1 MAKSKGVG
9 EDIHEGKRT
18 IMVLHTLEHAN
29 AKDKKRLLEILN
41 AHPSDEKTI
50 REAIALIEKYGS
62 MDYARKKA
70 KELME
75 TSWREVESVL
85 PESKAKKVMHAFAQF
100 LINRD
105 I

>member
-1 MAKSKGVG
+1 
-9 EDIHEGKRT
+9 
-18 IMVLHTLEHAN
+18 MVLHALEHAN
-29 AKDKKRLLEILN
+29 PKDKKRLLDILN

-50 REAIALIEKYGS
+50 REAITIIEKNGS

-75 TSWREVESVL
+75 KSWKDVEGVL
-85 PESKAKKVMHAFAQF
+85 PESHAKRVMHAFAQF